1 VTAKT
6 FEDWWSSKEE
16 LVDRATNKLTAFAA
30 WEAATKAMAEKFTS
44 HNTGS
49 HAICPECNN
58 SVSIK
63 ELKALSQCPHCKV
76 DYPFVVRGKQQASA

>member
-1 VTAKT
+1 VVTVILCVIIMVVVASLL
-6 FEDWWSSKEE
+6 FCYYIGGNS
-16 LVDRATNKLTAFAA
+16 N
-30 WEAATKAMAEKFTS
+30 TKVGTPSAS